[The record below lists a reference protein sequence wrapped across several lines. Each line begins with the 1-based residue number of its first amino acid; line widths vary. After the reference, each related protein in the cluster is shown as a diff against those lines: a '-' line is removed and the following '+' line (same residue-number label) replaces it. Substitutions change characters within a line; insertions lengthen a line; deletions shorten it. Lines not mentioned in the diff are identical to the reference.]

1 MIIETPHARYEIFLE
16 MIQFEIT
23 GRCNMRCQHCRAWQ
37 DPQKDLTLSDIEKVL
52 DFAIPEACSEMRFTI
67 SGGEPFLHPQ
77 IFEILELIKRRVDDA
92 KKIIHHAVITTNG
105 SLLTEEK
112 IKRLENIGFRELYI
126 QTSIDSAD
134 PKKHNTF
141 RSFPNAFERAI
152 KSVRLLAKS
161 KLITSIR
168 ATITPQTLSEI
179 EDLIL
184 LAINCGAK
192 RIGFG
197 SVIPTGKGRL
207 NRQLILTPPQKK
219 LFLEKIT
226 EYRQKYSSKIRVSTE
241 DPLKFA
247 VCTKTWDFGDFDYQN
262 PSFLG
267 GCSAGI
273 ITINVLSDGTITPC
287 SMLLKPIV
295 NIKNK
300 TPKEV
305 LKTYTSSK
313 IIHNLVERKIKGK
326 CNVCDLKRL
335 CGGCRAAAE
344 GIIGDYLAEDP
355 TCWRKLTKA

>member
-1 MIIETPHARYEIFLE
+1 MIIETSYARYEVFLE

-37 DPQKDLTLSDIEKVL
+37 DPQRDLTLNDIEKVL
-52 DFAIPEACSEMRFTI
+52 DFAVPEACSEMRFTI

-77 IFEILELIKRRVDDA
+77 IFKILELIKKKVDDA
-92 KKIIHHAVITTNG
+92 KKVIHHAVITTNG
-105 SLLTEEK
+105 FLLTEEK
-112 IKRLENIGFRELYI
+112 IKRLENIGFRELYV
-126 QTSIDSAD
+126 QTSIDSVN
-134 PKKHNTF
+134 PKKHNIF
-141 RSFPNAFERAI
+141 RSFPYAFERAI
-152 KSVRLLAKS
+152 KAVELLAKS

-168 ATITPQTLSEI
+168 ATITPQNLSEI

-207 NRQLILTPPQKK
+207 NRQLILTPSQKK
-219 LFLEKIT
+219 LFLEKVT
-226 EYRQKYSSKIRVSTE
+226 EYRKKYSSKIRISTE

-247 VCTKTWDFGDFDYQN
+247 VCTKSWDFGDFDCQSS
-262 PSFLG
+262 SFLG

-273 ITINVLSDGTITPC
+273 ITINILSDGTITPC

-300 TPKEV
+300 TSKEI
-305 LKTYTSSK
+305 LRAYISSK
-313 IIHNLVERKIKGK
+313 IIHNLIERKIKGK
-326 CNVCDLKRL
+326 CNVCNLKRL

-344 GIIGDYLAEDP
+344 GISGDYLDEDP
-355 TCWRKLTKA
+355 TCFKRFK

>member
-1 MIIETPHARYEIFLE
+1 MIIETPHVRYEIFLE

-23 GRCNMRCQHCRAWQ
+23 GRCNMRCQHCRAWR
-37 DPQKDLTLSDIEKVL
+37 DPQKDLTLNDIQKVL
-52 DFAIPEACSEMRFTI
+52 DFVVPEARSGMRFTI

-77 IFEILELIKRRVDDA
+77 IFEILELIKRKVDNT
-92 KKIIHHAVITTNG
+92 KKLIDHAVITTNG
-105 SLLTEEK
+105 SLLTKEK
-112 IKRLENIGFRELYI
+112 IKRLENIGFRELYV
-126 QTSIDSAD
+126 QTSIDSVD
-134 PKKHNTF
+134 PKKHDAF
-141 RSFPNAFERAI
+141 RSSPGAFERAI
-152 KSVRLLAKS
+152 KSVKLLVKS

-197 SVIPTGKGRL
+197 SVIPTGRGKF
-207 NRQLILTPPQKK
+207 NRQLIFSPAQKK
-219 LFLEKIT
+219 LFLEKVT
-226 EYRQKYSSKIRVSTE
+226 EYRQKYFSKIRVSTE

-247 VCTKTWDFGDFDYQN
+247 VCTKTWDFGEFDYQN

-300 TPKEV
+300 TPKEI
-305 LKTYTSSK
+305 LKAYTSSG
-313 IIHNLVERKIKGK
+313 IIHNLIERKIKGK
-326 CNVCDLKRL
+326 CHVCDLKRL

-344 GIIGDYLAEDP
+344 GISGDYLAEDP
-355 TCWRKLTKA
+355 TCWKKIKV